1 MTASRGELESVR
13 LDVWLWAARFFR
25 TRTLAKTAIESGKV
39 QVGGAAVKP
48 SRAVRTSERIT
59 IRRGDEASEVV
70 VYGLSEV
77 RGGAPEA
84 QALYRETEASVAARE
99 IARERRRL
107 DRAGYTSPPTRPG
120 KHDRSALHRKQ
131 RRRAKRREHPD
142 AHASSRVVRR
152 GAGSTGGRQ
161 VDPKCQSQP
170 QH

>member
-25 TRTLAKTAIESGKV
+25 TRTLAKTAIEGGKV

-59 IRRGDEASEVV
+59 ISRGEDVAEVV

-77 RGGAPEA
+77 RGSAPEA
-84 QALYRETEASVAARE
+84 QALYRETEASAAARE
-99 IARERRRL
+99 LARERRRL

-120 KHDRSALHRKQ
+120 KHDRSAL
-131 RRRAKRREHPD
+131 RRLKGD
-142 AHASSRVVRR
+142 AE
-152 GAGSTGGRQ
+152 
-161 VDPKCQSQP
+161 
-170 QH
+170 